1 MQMARDITP
10 AGLADLPGKTMVSL
24 VGRNIVL
31 RDCSNSLVAHDE
43 MALSKAD
50 IGSSARMLDV
60 SLL

>member
-10 AGLADLPGKTMVSL
+10 ARLADLPGKSIVSL

-31 RDCSNSLVAHDE
+31 RDCSNSLVAHEE

-50 IGSSARMLDV
+50 IGSSA
-60 SLL
+60 